1 MAFLGLVLGII
12 IIIIGA
18 EIFINGIEAMSINFK
33 IPRMFIALTILAF
46 GTSAPELAISF
57 QGLLNN
63 NGELVLSNVIGST
76 IVNTFLIIGVASLI
90 TPIKVKNKTVKEEL
104 PLHLLIILIFV
115 FIFFDSAF
123 NNMSVNIITRNDA
136 LLLLLIFSLF
146 LRHLI
151 NMIKEHKKITHFVK
165 TEKPKYGLKK
175 SIIYSAIGLSLI
187 IGGGKIT
194 VDLATSAAL
203 SLGVSEKVITMLF
216 IVIGT
221 SIPELIMSIISAR
234 KKQYDFIIGNIIGTN
249 IFNICIVLG
258 LPIALIGAV
267 ESISFHL
274 IDMIVIGIAGLL
286 LYLFAKNDR
295 IISKKE
301 GLIMILIF
309 CGYYGYILL

>member
-187 IGGGKIT
+187 IGGSKIT